1 MLGNEAEY
9 LREAMAR
16 SRSDVRGRRYTFMA
30 IAATFVPLVG
40 WKFALAWLVA
50 ILVSMEI
57 WGPILQKRFH
67 AFKTPGHW
75 LVASVAHLAVTS
87 TLIGAIGLAA
97 ALRGGL
103 WGLMGAEFLLF
114 CLALLVTST
123 TGRSI
128 VFYYAAVTPILAYL
142 AFLACFGF
150 TLTTDPARPAVLLV
164 GTLFLIVHTQQVA
177 FASRASAIKLVQA
190 RAEAEA
196 SNAAKSAFVAMVS
209 HELRTPI
216 SGILAGAEEL
226 GKTAQDTASRGAAA
240 LVTQSARM
248 MRRLLDDLLDL
259 SKIEAGRMDV
269 ETIPFDLRQT
279 LLDTVRFWRP
289 EVRRGD
295 LTLTLEGARHL
306 PRWVMGDP
314 TRLRQILNNLFSN
327 ALKFTERGG
336 LTLRFRLVDDG
347 SGQVQVALDLSDT
360 GSGMSE
366 EQVGRLFSAFEQLG
380 ASTARTHGGTGLG
393 LHLSREFARLMG
405 GELTVSSL
413 MGSGST
419 FRITLPL
426 QVAEPP
432 TLAEAPV
439 EGAGSRGVRLLIVDD
454 HDVNRQA
461 FSLMLR
467 AFCDEVVCVEDGE
480 QALAMLAIEPFDLV
494 LMDIHMPGMGGLEAI
509 RRLRTSSG
517 QNQRTPVIALT
528 GAASPADAAA
538 YSAAGANAMVTKPV
552 EARELLGE
560 IERVLGDATPTED
573 DGRFHA
579 ANA

>member
-1 MLGNEAEY
+1 MLGNEVEY
-9 LREAMAR
+9 LQEAMAR

-30 IAATFVPLVG
+30 IAATFIPLVG

-67 AFKTPGHW
+67 VFRTPGHW
-75 LVASVAHLAVTS
+75 LAASVAHLAVTS

-114 CLALLVTST
+114 CLALLTTST

-142 AFLACFGF
+142 IFLACFGF

-190 RAEAEA
+190 KAEAEA
-196 SNAAKSAFVAMVS
+196 ANEAKSAFVAMVS

-226 GKTAQDTASRGAAA
+226 GKAAHDAASRSAAA

-269 ETIPFDLRQT
+269 ETVAFDLRQT
-279 LLDTVRFWRP
+279 LLDTIRFWRP

-295 LTLTLEGARHL
+295 LTLKLEGARRL

-336 LTLRFRLVDDG
+336 LTLRVRLVDDG
-347 SGQVQVALDLSDT
+347 AGQVQVALDLSDT

-366 EQVGRLFSAFEQLG
+366 EQLGRLFSAFEQLD
-380 ASTARTHGGTGLG
+380 ASTARNHGGTGLG
-393 LHLSREFARLMG
+393 LHISREFARLMG
-405 GELTVSSL
+405 GELTVNSL
-413 MGSGST
+413 VGSGST

-426 QVAEPP
+426 HVAEPP

-439 EGAGSRGVRLLIVDD
+439 EDAGSRGVRLLIVDD

-509 RRLRTSSG
+509 RRLRASSG
-517 QNQRTPVIALT
+517 QNHRTPVIALT
-528 GAASPADAAA
+528 GAASLADATA

-552 EARELLGE
+552 ETRELLGE
-560 IERVLGDATPTED
+560 IERVLGDATPAKD
-573 DGRFHA
+573 DGRPHA
-579 ANA
+579 VNA